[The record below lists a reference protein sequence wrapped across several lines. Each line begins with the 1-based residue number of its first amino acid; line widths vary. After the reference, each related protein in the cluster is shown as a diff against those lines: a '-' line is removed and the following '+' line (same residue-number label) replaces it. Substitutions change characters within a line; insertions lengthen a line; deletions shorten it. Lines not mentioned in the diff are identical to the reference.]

1 MLHSPRR
8 QKWDT
13 DTEIDAWVD
22 IFGHILLLFL
32 TIIFR
37 PTFHQSVV
45 GFRVS
50 SQENWIKLAHTAL
63 FYPRRHR
70 AFIKLFVLFILYGR
84 IYTHGKRRTD
94 DRRSQWVGKSEIIR
108 TRPENIRKQERGG
121 SGGVHKHLALG
132 SRGLATPANML
143 PLPACGLKC

>member
-50 SQENWIKLAHTAL
+50 SQENLDKVSTYSL
-63 FYPRRHR
+63 
-70 AFIKLFVLFILYGR
+70 VLTSMSLCALYGR

-108 TRPENIRKQERGG
+108 TRPENIRKQQRGR